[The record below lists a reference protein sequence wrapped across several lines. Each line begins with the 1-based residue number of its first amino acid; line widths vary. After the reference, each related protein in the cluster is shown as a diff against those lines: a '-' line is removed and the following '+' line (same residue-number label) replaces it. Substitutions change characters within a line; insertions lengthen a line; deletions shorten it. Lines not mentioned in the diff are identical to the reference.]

1 MWFGNAVLL
10 IGCMLLQCLDCIQQD
25 GAADLP
31 AGCQVAMVVNNL
43 GSTPVMEMY
52 IAARAALKYAQDK
65 HKVQSPHRH
74 CVLRRYKCLVDH
86 FALSL

>member
-1 MWFGNAVLL
+1 MQLQRQQPQQHSDVQYTPQKLKLTIHLESAL
-10 IGCMLLQCLDCIQQD
+10 LLQCIDCIQQD

-31 AGCQVAMVVNNL
+31 AGYEVAMVVNNL

-65 HKVQSPHRH
+65 HKVQT
-74 CVLRRYKCLVDH
+74 
-86 FALSL
+86 